1 MKDRIGGTSRPR
13 PSQPGGSMGGNP
25 GNMGSQTPLPSRPP
39 RKKKSNPMPIIILV
53 AVVAIAVGI
62 FLATK
67 FIGGNSQGGG
77 NTPSGEAPVVDHEPA
92 GDGISPEEED
102 EHNLLMATKRLPVPT
117 LVQLQDTIAIREM
130 IGEVQSGNDGVNA
143 GLTAE
148 PSTGL
153 AEKAVEFKA
162 STNSDTV
169 GWLKIPNTNIDYA
182 VVQSL
187 QDNNYYNALGYDK
200 QYSKDGVL
208 WAHYRSTADTAEEL
222 SDNVTIFGHNWH
234 NIYSPPRT
242 LATAQSNDIMLGL
255 LPSYEYLDFAQQNPF
270 IYYSTLDKDMVW
282 QIFAVYYTD
291 VSNEFPYIEPV
302 PTREE
307 FQAVLAEAQAK
318 SLHNF
323 NVNVT
328 TEDKVLTLSTCSRVK
343 GNTANQRF
351 VVMAKLVEEG
361 TPSTKITSHT
371 NVMQYNA
378 RLEK

>member
-1 MKDRIGGTSRPR
+1 MKDRIGGSPKPR

-25 GNMGSQTPLPSRPP
+25 GGQPSHPSRPP
-39 RKKKSNPMPIIILV
+39 RKKKSNMMPIIILI

-62 FLATK
+62 FLATR
-67 FIGGNSQGGG
+67 FMGNS
-77 NTPSGEAPVVDHEPA
+77 TEEKEPSDVPPVT
-92 GDGISPEEED
+92 EEENPEAD
-102 EHNLLMATKRLPVPT
+102 AAKVEEMKESLIKSLEEMDLPGLT
-117 LVQLQDTIAIREM
+117 DLQDTLAIRTM
-130 IGEVQSGNDGVNA
+130 LGEVQSGDDGVNA
-143 GLTAE
+143 GLTAD
-148 PSTGL
+148 PNTGL
-153 AEKAVEFKA
+153 AAKAVEFKTN
-162 STNSDTV
+162 TNSDTV

-187 QDNNYYNALGYDK
+187 QDNNYYSALGYDK

-208 WAHYRSTADTAEEL
+208 WAHYRSTADSAADL
-222 SDNVTIFGHNWH
+222 SSNVTIFGHNWY

-242 LATAQSNDIMLGL
+242 LANAQSNDVMLGL
-255 LPSYEYLDFAQQNPF
+255 LPSYEYLEFAQQNPF

-282 QIFAVYYTD
+282 QVFAVYYTD
-291 VSNEFPYIEPV
+291 VSNEFPYIEPT

-343 GNTANQRF
+343 GNTDNQRF

-361 TPSTKITSHT
+361 TPSTEITSHT